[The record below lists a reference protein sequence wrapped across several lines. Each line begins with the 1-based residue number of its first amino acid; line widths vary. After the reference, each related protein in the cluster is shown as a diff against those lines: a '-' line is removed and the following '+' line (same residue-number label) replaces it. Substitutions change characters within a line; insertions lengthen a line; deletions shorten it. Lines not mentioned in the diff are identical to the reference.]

1 LLRKD
6 VERWGWKRAL
16 LIRLAS
22 ALRRYAGVHVYRI
35 NVRPLVRRPPGE
47 YLPEGVSV
55 RLATREVLLEASED
69 PELDLSPEFV
79 RDALARGDVPFGAF
93 EGERLVAYLWR
104 TYTAAPDKAGLWARV
119 GPPYVY
125 AYKAFT
131 RASHRGKRIHG
142 AITFLAD
149 AYLLDRGFAFEVGY
163 TEPTNYS
170 AIRAAELLGR
180 RKIGYAGYAKWFGRI
195 VPFRTPAVREIGAEL
210 FQPRRMNTTSELNGL
225 ALLPRDPQ
233 PALLVELPV
242 LARQQIEQQTIARQ
256 AIDEVALPQP
266 ADEAEVQALQAPD

>member
-1 LLRKD
+1 
-6 VERWGWKRAL
+6 VERWGLRRTL

-22 ALRRYAGVHVYRI
+22 GLRSCAGVHVYRV
-35 NVRPLVRRPPGE
+35 NVRPLEKRLPEE
-47 YLPEGVSV
+47 YLREGISV
-55 RLATREVLLEASED
+55 RVATPEVLLEASED
-69 PELDLSPEFV
+69 PELELSAEFV
-79 RDALARGDVPFGAF
+79 RGALARGDVAFGAF
-93 EGERLVAYLWR
+93 EGEHLVAYLWR
-104 TYTAAPDKAGLWARV
+104 TFTAAPDDAGLWTRV

-131 RASHRGKRIHG
+131 RVSHRGKRIHA

-163 TEPTNYS
+163 TETTNYS
-170 AIRAAELLGR
+170 AIRVADLLGR
-180 RKIGYAGYAKWFGRI
+180 RKIGYAGYVKWFGRI
-195 VPFRTPAVREIGAEL
+195 VAFRTPAVRGIGAEL
-210 FQPRRMNTTSELNGL
+210 FQPRRPSSASELHRL

-242 LARQQIEQQTIARQ
+242 LACQQIEQQPVARH

-266 ADEAEVQALQAPD
+266 ADEAEVEALQAPD